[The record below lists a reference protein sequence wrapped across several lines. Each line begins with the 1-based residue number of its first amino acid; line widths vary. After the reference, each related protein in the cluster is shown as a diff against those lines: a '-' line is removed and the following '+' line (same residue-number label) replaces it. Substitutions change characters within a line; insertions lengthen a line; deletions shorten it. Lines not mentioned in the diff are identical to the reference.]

1 MPHLHLS
8 LQSGD
13 DMILKRMKRRHS
25 RREAIDLCKELR
37 MLRPDIVFS
46 RPHRRLSDGNRG
58 DVPNSLALIED
69 CGLTWLH
76 VFPYSERDG
85 TPAAKMPPVDR
96 AVRKARAA
104 RLRDAGSVAVRQ
116 YLESRIGHTED
127 VLIEKPNLG
136 RTAYF
141 APIRVDGDAASGAIV
156 AARVTGVD
164 GNGTFRDYLAARCR
178 MSGGWLSRLK
188 SGLAKSSSRL
198 VDGIAGVFTRRR
210 LDAEAI
216 EELED
221 VLITADLG
229 PATAA
234 RLAGQLAD
242 RRIER
247 DVEADEVRRLLADD
261 IAAILEPVAEP
272 LKFDGS
278 TPHIVLVVGVNGA
291 GKTTTIGK
299 LAKQMIDEG
308 RSVLL
313 AAGDTFRAAA
323 IEQLGVWGERTGCRV
338 VARETG
344 SDPSGLI
351 YDAIEQAR
359 ESNVDVLLIDT
370 AGRLHNKA
378 NLMAELEKIQR
389 VIAKLDP
396 TAPHEVL
403 MVLDATTGQNAISQ
417 VETFKEMVS
426 ITGLV
431 VTKLDGTAKG
441 GVLVALA
448 DRFGLP
454 VRAIGVG
461 ERIEDL
467 RAFSARDF
475 ARNLMGLDANSSA
488 A

>member
-1 MPHLHLS
+1 M
-8 LQSGD
+8 
-13 DMILKRMKRRHS
+13 
-25 RREAIDLCKELR
+25 
-37 MLRPDIVFS
+37 
-46 RPHRRLSDGNRG
+46 
-58 DVPNSLALIED
+58 
-69 CGLTWLH
+69 
-76 VFPYSERDG
+76 
-85 TPAAKMPPVDR
+85 
-96 AVRKARAA
+96 
-104 RLRDAGSVAVRQ
+104 
-116 YLESRIGHTED
+116 
-127 VLIEKPNLG
+127 
-136 RTAYF
+136 
-141 APIRVDGDAASGAIV
+141 
-156 AARVTGVD
+156 
-164 GNGTFRDYLAARCR
+164 
-178 MSGGWLSRLK
+178 
-188 SGLAKSSSRL
+188 
-198 VDGIAGVFTRRR
+198 
-210 LDAEAI
+210 
-216 EELED
+216 
-221 VLITADLG
+221 
-229 PATAA
+229 
-234 RLAGQLAD
+234 
-242 RRIER
+242 
-247 DVEADEVRRLLADD
+247 
-261 IAAILEPVAEP
+261 
-272 LKFDGS
+272 
-278 TPHIVLVVGVNGA
+278 LVVGVNGT

-323 IEQLGVWGERTGCRV
+323 IEQLGVWGERTGCRI

-344 SDPSGLI
+344 SDSSGLI

-461 ERIEDL
+461 EGIEDL

-475 ARNLMGLDANSSA
+475 ARNLMGLEADSPVA
-488 A
+488 